1 MEPIDTVSAATV
13 PADAGAGALAAP
25 LMNRNFTLLWTGQ
38 TVSQLGNQA
47 FAIAMMFWLMERTG
61 SASLMGLLMT
71 ASMLPGTLL
80 GPFGGTFADR
90 HSRIRIVVWSDV
102 LAGLGSGGLA
112 VALWTQP
119 QATRFLIGLL
129 FTVAILVGVVRA
141 FFQPAIAAAIPD
153 LVPKER
159 LTAANSLNQ
168 FSLQASLFV
177 GQAAGGVLYALLGP
191 TALFM
196 VDSLSYFFA
205 AGAESLIPR
214 DERRRAEAAADV
226 RPFRQFV
233 RETAEGFRWLW
244 AQKGMR
250 DFVLGVS
257 MINFLA
263 MPVTVLFPFYVK
275 LYLHAGAQ
283 WYGFLLA
290 AVSIGAVLGFVLAG
304 TLSLAGTARARGVLT
319 AMVLYPVCF
328 SALAFIRT
336 PPLAVVS
343 LLAGGVT
350 LGFIN
355 VHLITL
361 LQSATPADLRG
372 RVMGLLGTLG
382 GGLMPLGMALGGVVG
397 DLTDKN
403 VPLVLLVS
411 AAIALLVTIG
421 LTVRRPCRE
430 FLAAD

>member
-1 MEPIDTVSAATV
+1 MEPTETL
-13 PADAGAGALAAP
+13 PAETAPAEAAGAPAAP
-25 LMNRNFTLLWTGQ
+25 LMNRNFSLLWTGQ

-214 DERRRAEAAADV
+214 DERRRAETAADV
-226 RPFRQFV
+226 HPFRQFV

-275 LYLHAGAQ
+275 LYLHEGAQ

-304 TLSLAGTARARGVLT
+304 TLNLAGTARARGVLT

-336 PPLAVVS
+336 APLAVVS

-421 LTVRRPCRE
+421 LAVRRPCRE